1 MVLPADEDICM
12 ATSLQT
18 TFNQEMASQT
28 CVQRDDGND
37 TVATTL
43 IHMTLQTHSLL
54 GIAGPGK
61 VGVKHSAAAT
71 SRELP
76 SKPEDLKSIAQS
88 APKELYMNRDKPW
101 TNWVAIVVAMV
112 VTADEHG
119 CLMWKQVSIPS

>member
-1 MVLPADEDICM
+1 MQGDVD
-12 ATSLQT
+12 
-18 TFNQEMASQT
+18 
-28 CVQRDDGND
+28 ND

-71 SRELP
+71 SRELTL
-76 SKPEDLKSIAQS
+76 KPLKLLQLSAEDLKSIAKS
-88 APKELYMNRDKPW
+88 APKELYLNSDKPW

-112 VTADEHG
+112 VTADKHG